1 MGKQAVLRLHLVPSP
16 LPPTTGQSSFCPRRS
31 DRAPAAVPA
40 ATSARPAS
48 ARPLRGSA
56 PRWRQPPGFTAGRRK
71 VTGRRSC
78 RGTFKPRRSA
88 SRSSPVSPGWGG
100 RETDSPDSLPKPRRG
115 DDGGASAPRRHGGPA
130 PSPPPPWHLRA
141 GFALAPRSPAASR
154 APPSSPPPNRRRGR
168 ARQRSNDAARPPP
181 SRAPRGCGARTGG
194 RRRDAGACLPPA
206 WRARP
211 PEAEAGAA
219 AGDDP
224 RPTLTSSDF
233 QERRRQNS
241 SGYDLEY

>member
-56 PRWRQPPGFTAGRRK
+56 PRWRPPPGFTAGRRK

-141 GFALAPRSPAASR
+141 GLALAPRSPAASR
-154 APPSSPPPNRRRGR
+154 APPSSPRPTAGEGEPGKGQTTPPGRRRLGRPEAAGHGRAGGEGTPGPACRPPGGRGHARQRR
-168 ARQRSNDAARPPP
+168 ARQ
-181 SRAPRGCGARTGG
+181 
-194 RRRDAGACLPPA
+194 PA
-206 WRARP
+206 TTP
-211 PEAEAGAA
+211 
-219 AGDDP
+219 DP
-224 RPTLTSSDF
+224 RSPHQMCGEEHQLRKPS
-233 QERRRQNS
+233 
-241 SGYDLEY
+241 